1 MKKMLCTLLALVM
14 LLTNM
19 SFSIAE
25 EAFSIRDGV
34 AFGMTITD
42 VKKIE
47 KQAEGKYYDAITKAL
62 SELSFQAFMKG
73 MKEFNITYD
82 NEYKFMTKIVGQ
94 DCLIDYVFNDRNT
107 LSTIHYLSEYNALTT
122 NITDALVTKY
132 GTPQYTTSKIP
143 FDTAHSYFYNILSA
157 YYNNCNV
164 TTYSGWLIKFSD
176 CYVAIEA
183 ECFSISNTIYYE
195 SITYTPI
202 SFDEYTDMM

>member
-107 LSTIHYLSEYNALTT
+107 LSTIH
-122 NITDALVTKY
+122 
-132 GTPQYTTSKIP
+132 
-143 FDTAHSYFYNILSA
+143 
-157 YYNNCNV
+157 
-164 TTYSGWLIKFSD
+164 
-176 CYVAIEA
+176 
-183 ECFSISNTIYYE
+183 
-195 SITYTPI
+195 
-202 SFDEYTDMM
+202 